1 MINDK
6 EAFCI
11 IGVEYFTA
19 IKEVN
24 STRQIYTI
32 IFNIANLSVQI
43 LCHVAICII
52 LAFALFYKFAIYIC
66 LFIVT
71 INVTSYSIYF
81 KQIKSWTFFF

>member
-19 IKEVN
+19 IKEIY

-32 IFNIANLSVQI
+32 IFNVANSMV
-43 LCHVAICII
+43 
-52 LAFALFYKFAIYIC
+52 
-66 LFIVT
+66 
-71 INVTSYSIYF
+71 
-81 KQIKSWTFFF
+81 